1 MLFLRLW
8 YWNTVYI
15 LNTWKWR
22 GHFSASACCVKK
34 TQKQSRTR
42 TCHKTQYAVQ
52 TKPKLYINTPPPSTP
67 FFPPTTWPKQCQ
79 GSSSSGPMQ
88 FVKFSSQDSNR
99 PLLCSKIYRTAASS
113 ERCSA
118 VWSIL
123 LPMWRLN
130 SKLCSQT
137 GSYSEIL
144 VYLGKG
150 VKNSQQSLTFH
161 SSQTSH
167 SGWVPRGRQL
177 QPLAGWRC
185 STPPA
190 CAKNAFSSQNLCLS
204 RKFGIRGEK
213 KKKDQKSSVWWYELI
228 LTIVAL
234 GSI

>member
-1 MLFLRLW
+1 MGAWVVVKCGYSQLW
-8 YWNTVYI
+8 INGTVF
-15 LNTWKWR
+15 
-22 GHFSASACCVKK
+22 FSALPSAWPVV
-34 TQKQSRTR
+34 TR
-42 TCHKTQYAVQ
+42 K
-52 TKPKLYINTPPPSTP
+52 
-67 FFPPTTWPKQCQ
+67 
-79 GSSSSGPMQ
+79 
-88 FVKFSSQDSNR
+88 
-99 PLLCSKIYRTAASS
+99 
-113 ERCSA
+113 
-118 VWSIL
+118 IL

-185 STPPA
+185 SPPPA

-213 KKKDQKSSVWWYELI
+213 KKKDQKSSVWWCELI